1 MDQGQRDRVRKYG
14 EVFTPQHIVNKMCDM
29 LEKESP
35 DCWEIRKTFLEP
47 ACGDGVFVLEIL
59 RRKFERCKRRSDY
72 TAALAS
78 VWAMDIQEKNVDATI
93 LNVIELCRRYIQPS
107 KAELEIIR
115 GHVIQCDSL
124 KVMRMMAELNERE
137 AQASPGPSG

>member
-1 MDQGQRDRVRKYG
+1 
-14 EVFTPQHIVNKMCDM
+14 M
-29 LEKESP
+29 LESEAP
-35 DCWEIRKTFLEP
+35 ECWEIDKTFLEP
-47 ACGDGVFVLEIL
+47 CCGEGVFVLEIL

-78 VWAMDIQEKNVDATI
+78 VWAMDIQARNVDATI
-93 LNVIELCRRYIQPS
+93 VNVIEFCRQYIQLS

-124 KVMRMMAELNERE
+124 KVMRMMNELNERE
-137 AQASPGPSG
+137 AQAPPGPSG